1 MKRIYWDGGNR
12 GAIALAALAMSQIAL
27 FSPVHAQAVTFLD
40 LSGGLTGWTT
50 AGTVSVLSM
59 TDAYDINGTPYS
71 LTPAAGDSM
80 AKISPEGAAIGSVD
94 SLLGLSA
101 NSIESLVNN
110 GNGQVTNFGFIT
122 KSFSFNPG
130 TYEFAWAYAATDY
143 VPYNDGV
150 LFSVAGDGTQSVV
163 SLARNGSGGGDT
175 SGPSP
180 GTLVLGS
187 YGTVPWQTATFTVA
201 TAGSY
206 QVSFADYNWDDTDLD
221 PIFYVSGTAGG
232 STGAPPPIT
241 GGGPTLVIGTT
252 GGDVSASV
260 FDTASTAYN
269 QPALTFDGGTL
280 QYGANTVTSVDGVL
294 TSNGGTIDTQTYS
307 VNYSGALSGV
317 GGLTV
322 IGSGALALSAVNS
335 YTGATVVNS
344 SATLALTGV
353 GSIAASSS
361 IADNG
366 IFDISGTNSGTSVQ
380 SLSGDAGGL
389 VVLGNQTLTLTNA
402 ADTFSGSIAG
412 AGGLTIGGGTETLA
426 GTNSYTGVT
435 TIADGATLALSG
447 TGSIAASSSV
457 SDNGIFD
464 ISATSSGA
472 SVQSLSGG
480 AGGLV
485 MLGGQT
491 LTLTNA
497 ADTFSGSIAGT
508 GGLTISGG
516 AETLAGTNTYTR
528 ATTIAGGATLALSG
542 AGSIAASSGV
552 GDNGTFDISATTSG
566 ASVQSLS
573 GSAGGLV
580 VLGSQT
586 LSLTNASDTFSG
598 NIVGA
603 GGLTI
608 SGGAETLGGANSYTG
623 ATTIG
628 GGATLALLGAG
639 TIATSSGV
647 ADNGTFDI
655 SGTISGA
662 AVQSLSGGVGGSVVL
677 GNNTLELTSANG
689 IFGGSIGGSGG
700 VTVSGGSETLSGAN
714 AYTGATSVGTGGAL
728 ALIGAG
734 GIAASNGIADN
745 GIFDISGT
753 PAGASVQTLS
763 GAGVV
768 ALGNQTLALTNAHDT
783 FSGAIG
789 GSGGLTVGGGTE
801 TLTGAN
807 GYGGAT
813 TIGAGATLALSGAGA
828 IAASSGIANNGIFDI
843 SGTPAGASV
852 QTLSGAGI
860 VALGNQTLAL
870 TNAHDTFSGAIGGSG
885 GLTVGGGTETLT
897 GANGYGG
904 ATTIGG
910 GATLALS
917 GTGSIAASSGIADYG
932 TFDISGTP
940 AGASVQSLSGAGTV
954 ALGGQTLTLTHAA
967 DTFTGGISGTGA
979 LIVSSGGE
987 ALSGTNSYSGATT
1000 INSAATLA
1008 LLGAGSIAASSGIA
1022 ANGDFDISGTAAGA
1036 SVQTLSG
1043 VGTVALG
1050 GQTLALTNAHD
1061 TFSGAIGGS
1070 GGLTVNGGS
1079 ETLSGTNAYTGATS
1093 VGTGGAL
1100 ALSGAGSI
1108 ETSSVIADNGH
1119 FSIAGVT
1126 SGASLMSLSGSGL
1139 VALGTQNLTLTNAND
1154 TFAGSIGGSGCV
1166 TVSGGSELLSAAN
1179 TYTGCTVVGPGASLT
1194 LIGAGSV
1201 SASNGIADNGT
1212 FNISSAAAVQSLT
1225 GGAGGLVLLG
1235 NNTLAITNANGT
1247 FAGSIAGSGGLTV
1260 SGGTATLT
1268 GASGYSGATTIGSGA
1283 ILALSGAGSIAASS
1297 GIADNGNFD
1306 IAGAAAG
1313 ASVQTLSGAGT
1324 VTLGGQ
1330 TLALTSA
1337 NDTFGGSIGGSGGV
1351 TVSGGSETLSGT
1363 NAYTG
1368 VTSVGTDG
1376 ALALSGAGSI
1386 ETSNVLADNGH
1397 FSIAE
1402 TSAGASLMSLS
1413 GNGLVA
1419 LGTQN
1424 LTLTNAN
1431 NTFAGSIGG
1440 SGCVTVTGGS
1450 ESLSGAN
1457 TYTGCTVVAPGASL
1471 ALTGAGGISAS
1482 SGVADN
1488 GTLNIS
1494 GTTAGASVQTLSGAG
1509 IVALGDQTLVLT
1521 NAHDTFSGAIGGSGS
1536 LTVGSGTETLS
1547 GALGYTGVTSIGAGG
1562 TLALTGVSSIA
1573 ASSGVVD
1580 NGSFDMAGVTAG
1592 ASLKTLSGNGAVAL
1606 GAQSLTLTNASGTF
1620 AGSINGSGGVN
1631 LSGGVE
1637 TLTGVSS
1644 YTGGTMVTGASK
1656 LVIAS
1661 DAALGAESGALTL
1674 NNSTL
1679 ENTAS
1684 ITSARNVNL
1693 VGAVN
1698 FLNDPGTSFAM
1709 NGQISGAAAV
1719 TKNGD
1724 GTLVLGGDNQ
1734 NWGLP
1739 GDNLVGGLTVN
1750 AGLVEVTNA
1759 YGLGYGP
1766 VVVNGGVIATTVN
1779 ILTAQTIR
1787 IDGDTVLNTDAGTTT
1802 TLTGTVLT
1810 GGNGSCFD
1818 KTGAGTL
1825 VISGTATLGN
1835 GTCVEEGKLSVNGT
1849 LNSIVTVAPD
1859 GMLRGTGLINGPVSV
1874 RGTLAAGNSPG
1885 TLTVGGTVTMEGG
1898 STYQEDIN
1906 GIGKGTGPG
1915 NYSRLLVA
1923 GATSQFIASGAT
1935 LNVNLL
1941 DITGTSA
1948 YTPNVPKF
1956 GDTFAIIT
1964 AGGGIVGKFA
1974 TFDQPA
1980 GLASGTRLDIFYDY
1994 LGNDS
1999 IDLRLVP
2006 TSYATALEG
2015 SGIDSNARSVGGAL
2029 DRVVAT
2035 DQAGAPTAAQN
2046 ALSYEMSGLTAAQ
2059 LPGAM
2064 TALAGEIHADLATIA
2079 PQADQWLQGS
2089 IERQLESGSA
2099 IDSTG
2104 APLPGHALWL
2114 DTSANY
2120 GKWSGDDRAAGFSD
2134 DHTQVAVGIELL
2146 ADQPNRLGI
2155 GFSHA
2160 LADVSTFEAS
2170 GSEESS
2176 TGFVYGQYS
2185 LGPAVLDGMLG
2196 AGGDSWESTRVDPV
2210 SANAQDLR
2218 ASGHGTSS
2226 LAGAGVRWPL
2236 PVGGM
2241 VVQPYARVLWQRSA
2255 RGSFDE
2261 GTSPDA
2267 LSAPG
2272 YAATGLRSL
2281 AGISAGSANGS
2292 PLAANFTY
2300 RVNLGIG
2307 HDGGDLVHPA
2317 VSQTLAG
2324 DSFTVEA
2331 PDVSRNFAQL
2341 NLTGTARIAKRAY
2354 VYVGLSD
2361 EARGGKSQ
2369 EEGVNAGAR
2378 ANF

>member
-12 GAIALAALAMSQIAL
+12 RGIALAVVAVSQIAP

-50 AGTVSVLSM
+50 AGTVSVLST
-59 TDAYDINGTPYS
+59 TDAYDINGIPYS

-101 NSIESLVNN
+101 NSIESLVNI
-110 GNGQVTNFGFIT
+110 GNGHVTNFGVMT

-130 TYEFAWAYAATDY
+130 TYEFSWAYAATDY
-143 VPYNDGV
+143 VPFNDGV
-150 LFSVAGDGTQSVV
+150 LFSVVGDGTQSVV
-163 SLARNGSGGGDT
+163 SLARNGSGGSDT

-206 QVSFADYNWDDTDLD
+206 QISFADYNWNDTDLD

-280 QYGANTVTSVDGVL
+280 QYGANAVTSVDGVL

-335 YTGATVVNS
+335 YAGATVVNS
-344 SATLALTGV
+344 GATLALTGV
-353 GSIAASSS
+353 GSIAESSG

-366 IFDISGTNSGTSVQ
+366 TFDISGTNSGTSVQ
-380 SLSGDAGGL
+380 SLSGGAGGL
-389 VVLGNQTLTLTNA
+389 VVLGSQILTLTNA

-412 AGGLTIGGGTETLA
+412 AGGLSIGGGTETLA
-426 GTNSYTGVT
+426 GTNSYTGAT
-435 TIADGATLALSG
+435 TIADGAALALSG
-447 TGSIAASSSV
+447 TGSIATSSGV

-464 ISATSSGA
+464 ISETTSGA

-497 ADTFSGSIAGT
+497 ADTFSGNIAGT
-508 GGLTISGG
+508 GGLTITGG
-516 AETLAGTNTYTR
+516 AETLGGTNTYTR

-586 LSLTNASDTFSG
+586 LNLTNASDTFSG
-598 NIVGA
+598 NLVGA

-608 SGGAETLGGANSYTG
+608 SGGTESLGGTNSYTG

-662 AVQSLSGGVGGSVVL
+662 AVQSLSGGVGGSVAL
-677 GNNTLELTSANG
+677 GDNTLQLTNANDT
-689 IFGGSIGGSGG
+689 FSGSIGGSGG

-728 ALIGAG
+728 TLIGAG
-734 GIAASNGIADN
+734 SIAASSGVAANGN
-745 GIFDISGT
+745 FDISGT
-753 PAGASVQTLS
+753 TAGASVQTLS
-763 GAGVV
+763 GV
-768 ALGNQTLALTNAHDT
+768 
-783 FSGAIG
+783 
-789 GSGGLTVGGGTE
+789 
-801 TLTGAN
+801 
-807 GYGGAT
+807 
-813 TIGAGATLALSGAGA
+813 
-828 IAASSGIANNGIFDI
+828 
-843 SGTPAGASV
+843 
-852 QTLSGAGI
+852 GI

-885 GLTVGGGTETLT
+885 GLTV
-897 GANGYGG
+897 
-904 ATTIGG
+904 
-910 GATLALS
+910 S
-917 GTGSIAASSGIADYG
+917 
-932 TFDISGTP
+932 
-940 AGASVQSLSGAGTV
+940 
-954 ALGGQTLTLTHAA
+954 
-967 DTFTGGISGTGA
+967 
-979 LIVSSGGE
+979 
-987 ALSGTNSYSGATT
+987 
-1000 INSAATLA
+1000 
-1008 LLGAGSIAASSGIA
+1008 
-1022 ANGDFDISGTAAGA
+1022 
-1036 SVQTLSG
+1036 
-1043 VGTVALG
+1043 
-1050 GQTLALTNAHD
+1050 
-1061 TFSGAIGGS
+1061 
-1070 GGLTVNGGS
+1070 GGS
-1079 ETLSGTNAYTGATS
+1079 ETLSGANAYTGATS

-1100 ALSGAGSI
+1100 TLSGAGSI
-1108 ETSSVIADNGH
+1108 ETSSVLADNGH

-1166 TVSGGSELLSAAN
+1166 TVSGGSELLSGAN
-1179 TYTGCTVVGPGASLT
+1179 TYTGCTAVGSGASLT
-1194 LIGAGSV
+1194 LIGAGSIA
-1201 SASNGIADNGT
+1201 ASNGIADNGT
-1212 FNISSAAAVQSLT
+1212 FDISSAAAVQSLT
-1225 GGAGGLVLLG
+1225 GGAGGLVVLG

-1283 ILALSGAGSIAASS
+1283 TLALSGAGSIAASS

-1306 IAGAAAG
+1306 ISGTAAG

-1363 NAYTG
+1363 NVFTG
-1368 VTSVGTDG
+1368 VTSVGTGG

-1386 ETSNVLADNGH
+1386 ETSSVLADNGH

-1402 TSAGASLMSLS
+1402 ASAGASLMSLS

-1431 NTFAGSIGG
+1431 DTFAGSIGG

-1494 GTTAGASVQTLSGAG
+1494 GVTAGASV
-1509 IVALGDQTLVLT
+1509 
-1521 NAHDTFSGAIGGSGS
+1521 
-1536 LTVGSGTETLS
+1536 
-1547 GALGYTGVTSIGAGG
+1547 
-1562 TLALTGVSSIA
+1562 
-1573 ASSGVVD
+1573 
-1580 NGSFDMAGVTAG
+1580 
-1592 ASLKTLSGNGAVAL
+1592 KTLSGDGAVAL

-1620 AGSINGSGGVN
+1620 AGSINGSGGLN

-1644 YTGGTMVTGASK
+1644 YTGGTVVTGASK

-1661 DAALGAESGALTL
+1661 DAALGANSGTLTL

-1693 VGAVN
+1693 AGAVN
-1698 FLNDPGTSFAM
+1698 FLNDPGTSFEM

-1739 GDNLVGGLTVN
+1739 GDNLVGGLTIN

-1779 ILTAQTIR
+1779 ILTAQTIQ
-1787 IDGDTVLNTDAGTTT
+1787 IDGNTVLNTDAGTTT

-1835 GTCVEEGKLSVNGT
+1835 GTCVEGGKLSVNGT
-1849 LNSIVTVAPD
+1849 LNSTVTVAPD
-1859 GMLRGTGLINGPVSV
+1859 GMLRGTGLINGPVAV

-1885 TLTVGGTVTMEGG
+1885 TLKVGGTVTMEGG

-1906 GIGKGTGPG
+1906 GAGKGAGPG

-1923 GATSQFIASGAT
+1923 GATSQFIASGAA
-1935 LNVNLL
+1935 LNINLV

-1948 YTPNVPKF
+1948 YTPYVPKF

-1964 AGGGIVGKFA
+1964 ADGGIVGKFS

-2006 TSYATALEG
+2006 KSYATALEG

-2029 DRVVAT
+2029 DRIVAT

-2046 ALSYEMSGLTAAQ
+2046 ALSYEISGLTAAQ

-2064 TALAGEIHADLATIA
+2064 TALAGEIHADLAAIA

-2170 GSEESS
+2170 GSEESN

-2196 AGGDSWESTRVDPV
+2196 AGGDSWESTRVDPLSV
-2210 SANAQDLR
+2210 TAKDLR

>member
-12 GAIALAALAMSQIAL
+12 GAIVLAAVAVSQVAL

-40 LSGGLTGWTT
+40 LSGGLAGWTT
-50 AGTVSVLSM
+50 AGTVSVLST
-59 TDAYDINGTPYS
+59 TDAYDINGIPYS

-101 NSIESLVNN
+101 NSIESLVNI
-110 GNGQVTNFGFIT
+110 GNGHVTNFGVMT

-130 TYEFAWAYAATDY
+130 TYEFSWAYAATDY
-143 VPYNDGV
+143 VPFNDGV
-150 LFSVAGDGTQSVV
+150 LFSVVGDGTQSVV
-163 SLARNGSGGGDT
+163 SLARNGSGGSDT

-206 QVSFADYNWDDTDLD
+206 QISFADYNWNDTDLD

-280 QYGANTVTSVDGVL
+280 QYGANAVTSVDGVL

-335 YTGATVVNS
+335 YAGATVVNS
-344 SATLALTGV
+344 GATLALTGV
-353 GSIAASSS
+353 GSIAASSG
-361 IADNG
+361 IVDNG
-366 IFDISGTNSGTSVQ
+366 TFDISATNSGTSVQ
-380 SLSGDAGGL
+380 SLSGGAGGL

-402 ADTFSGSIAG
+402 ADIFSGGIVG
-412 AGGLTIGGGTETLA
+412 AGGLTIGGGTE
-426 GTNSYTGVT
+426 
-435 TIADGATLALSG
+435 AL
-447 TGSIAASSSV
+447 
-457 SDNGIFD
+457 
-464 ISATSSGA
+464 
-472 SVQSLSGG
+472 
-480 AGGLV
+480 
-485 MLGGQT
+485 
-491 LTLTNA
+491 
-497 ADTFSGSIAGT
+497 
-508 GGLTISGG
+508 
-516 AETLAGTNTYTR
+516 EGTNTYAR

-586 LSLTNASDTFSG
+586 LNLTNASDTFSG

-603 GGLTI
+603 GGLTL
-608 SGGAETLGGANSYTG
+608 SGGGESLGGANSYTG

-647 ADNGTFDI
+647 ADNG
-655 SGTISGA
+655 
-662 AVQSLSGGVGGSVVL
+662 
-677 GNNTLELTSANG
+677 
-689 IFGGSIGGSGG
+689 
-700 VTVSGGSETLSGAN
+700 
-714 AYTGATSVGTGGAL
+714 
-728 ALIGAG
+728 
-734 GIAASNGIADN
+734 
-745 GIFDISGT
+745 IFDISGT
-753 PAGASVQTLS
+753 PPGASVQTLS
-763 GAGVV
+763 GAGLV

-807 GYGGAT
+807 SYTGAT

-828 IAASSGIANNGIFDI
+828 IAASN
-843 SGTPAGASV
+843 
-852 QTLSGAGI
+852 
-860 VALGNQTLAL
+860 
-870 TNAHDTFSGAIGGSG
+870 
-885 GLTVGGGTETLT
+885 
-897 GANGYGG
+897 
-904 ATTIGG
+904 
-910 GATLALS
+910 
-917 GTGSIAASSGIADYG
+917 GIAD
-932 TFDISGTP
+932 
-940 AGASVQSLSGAGTV
+940 
-954 ALGGQTLTLTHAA
+954 
-967 DTFTGGISGTGA
+967 
-979 LIVSSGGE
+979 
-987 ALSGTNSYSGATT
+987 
-1000 INSAATLA
+1000 
-1008 LLGAGSIAASSGIA
+1008 
-1022 ANGDFDISGTAAGA
+1022 NGNFDISGTAAGA

-1050 GQTLALTNAHD
+1050 GQTLELTNANN
-1061 TFSGAIGGS
+1061 TFGGSIGGS
-1070 GGLTVNGGS
+1070 GGVTVSGGS
-1079 ETLSGTNAYTGATS
+1079 ETLSGANVFTGVTS

-1108 ETSSVIADNGH
+1108 DTSSVLADNGH
-1119 FSIAGVT
+1119 FSIAEA
-1126 SGASLMSLSGSGL
+1126 SAGASLMSLSGSGL

-1154 TFAGSIGGSGCV
+1154 TFSGSIGGSGCV
-1166 TVSGGSELLSAAN
+1166 TVSGGSELLS
-1179 TYTGCTVVGPGASLT
+1179 
-1194 LIGAGSV
+1194 
-1201 SASNGIADNGT
+1201 
-1212 FNISSAAAVQSLT
+1212 
-1225 GGAGGLVLLG
+1225 
-1235 NNTLAITNANGT
+1235 
-1247 FAGSIAGSGGLTV
+1247 
-1260 SGGTATLT
+1260 
-1268 GASGYSGATTIGSGA
+1268 
-1283 ILALSGAGSIAASS
+1283 
-1297 GIADNGNFD
+1297 
-1306 IAGAAAG
+1306 
-1313 ASVQTLSGAGT
+1313 
-1324 VTLGGQ
+1324 
-1330 TLALTSA
+1330 
-1337 NDTFGGSIGGSGGV
+1337 
-1351 TVSGGSETLSGT
+1351 
-1363 NAYTG
+1363 
-1368 VTSVGTDG
+1368 
-1376 ALALSGAGSI
+1376 
-1386 ETSNVLADNGH
+1386 
-1397 FSIAE
+1397 
-1402 TSAGASLMSLS
+1402 
-1413 GNGLVA
+1413 
-1419 LGTQN
+1419 
-1424 LTLTNAN
+1424 
-1431 NTFAGSIGG
+1431 
-1440 SGCVTVTGGS
+1440 
-1450 ESLSGAN
+1450 GAN

-1471 ALTGAGGISAS
+1471 TLTGAGGISAS

-1509 IVALGDQTLVLT
+1509 IVALGNQTLAIT

-1536 LTVGSGTETLS
+1536 LTVGSGTETLT

-1562 TLALTGVSSIA
+1562 TLALAGVSSIA

-1580 NGSFDMAGVTAG
+1580 NGSLDIAGVAAG
-1592 ASLKTLSGNGAVAL
+1592 ASMKTLSGNGAVAL

-1620 AGSINGSGGVN
+1620 AGSINGSGGLN

-1644 YTGGTMVTGASK
+1644 YTGGTVGTGASK

-1661 DAALGAESGALTL
+1661 DAALGANSGTLTL

-1693 VGAVN
+1693 AGAVN
-1698 FLNDPGTSFAM
+1698 FLNDPGTSFEM

-1739 GDNLVGGLTVN
+1739 GDNLVGGLTIN

-1779 ILTAQTIR
+1779 ILTAQTIQ

-1810 GGNGSCFD
+1810 GGNGSCFE

-1825 VISGTATLGN
+1825 VISGNATLNN

-1849 LNSIVTVAPD
+1849 LNSTVTVAPD
-1859 GMLRGTGLINGPVSV
+1859 GMLRGTGLINGPVAV

-1906 GIGKGTGPG
+1906 GAGMGTGPG

-1923 GATSQFIASGAT
+1923 GATSKFIASGAT

-1941 DITGTSA
+1941 NITGTSA
-1948 YTPNVPKF
+1948 YTAYVPKF

-1964 AGGGIVGKFA
+1964 ADGGIVGKFA

-2006 TSYATALEG
+2006 KSYAPALEG

-2029 DRVVAT
+2029 DRIVAT

-2046 ALSYEMSGLTAAQ
+2046 ALSYEISGLTAAQ

-2064 TALAGEIHADLATIA
+2064 TALAGGNHADLAAIA

-2089 IERQLESGSA
+2089 IEGPLETGSA
-2099 IDSTG
+2099 LDSTG
-2104 APLPGHALWL
+2104 APFPG
-2114 DTSANY
+2114 
-2120 GKWSGDDRAAGFSD
+2120 
-2134 DHTQVAVGIELL
+2134 Q
-2146 ADQPNRLGI
+2146 
-2155 GFSHA
+2155 
-2160 LADVSTFEAS
+2160 
-2170 GSEESS
+2170 
-2176 TGFVYGQYS
+2176 
-2185 LGPAVLDGMLG
+2185 
-2196 AGGDSWESTRVDPV
+2196 
-2210 SANAQDLR
+2210 
-2218 ASGHGTSS
+2218 
-2226 LAGAGVRWPL
+2226 
-2236 PVGGM
+2236 
-2241 VVQPYARVLWQRSA
+2241 
-2255 RGSFDE
+2255 
-2261 GTSPDA
+2261 
-2267 LSAPG
+2267 
-2272 YAATGLRSL
+2272 
-2281 AGISAGSANGS
+2281 
-2292 PLAANFTY
+2292 
-2300 RVNLGIG
+2300 
-2307 HDGGDLVHPA
+2307 
-2317 VSQTLAG
+2317 
-2324 DSFTVEA
+2324 
-2331 PDVSRNFAQL
+2331 
-2341 NLTGTARIAKRAY
+2341 
-2354 VYVGLSD
+2354 
-2361 EARGGKSQ
+2361 
-2369 EEGVNAGAR
+2369 
-2378 ANF
+2378 

>member
-1 MKRIYWDGGNR
+1 MKRIYRPGLNR
-12 GAIALAALAMSQIAL
+12 AIALAAAAVSQMAL
-27 FSPVHAQAVTFLD
+27 LSPVHAQAVTFLD

-50 AGTVSVLSM
+50 AGTVSVMST
-59 TDAYDINGTPYS
+59 TDAYDINGSPYS

-80 AKISPEGAAIGSVD
+80 AKISPENAAIGSVD

-110 GNGQVTNFGFIT
+110 SNGHVTNFGFMT
-122 KSFSFNPG
+122 QSFSFNPG
-130 TYEFAWAYAATDY
+130 TYEFSWAYAATDY
-143 VPYNDGV
+143 VPFNDGV
-150 LFSVAGDGTQSVV
+150 LFSVVGDGTQSVV
-163 SLARNGSGGGDT
+163 SLARNGSGGSDT

-180 GTLVLGS
+180 GTLILGS

-201 TAGSY
+201 TAGTY
-206 QVSFADYNWDDTDLD
+206 QVSFADYNWDDTALD

-280 QYGANTVTSVDGVL
+280 QYGANTVTSVDGAL

-322 IGSGALALSAVNS
+322 MGSGALALSAVNS
-335 YTGATVVNS
+335 YAGATVVNS
-344 SATLALTGV
+344 GATLALTGV
-353 GSIAASSS
+353 GSIAASSG

-366 IFDISGTNSGTSVQ
+366 TFDISATNSGASVQ
-380 SLSGDAGGL
+380 SLSGGAGGL
-389 VVLGNQTLTLTNA
+389 VALGNQTLTLTNA
-402 ADTFSGSIAG
+402 ADIFSGSIAG

-426 GTNSYTGVT
+426 GTNSYTGAT

-447 TGSIAASSSV
+447 TGSIAASGSV

-464 ISATSSGA
+464 ISATTSGA
-472 SVQSLSGG
+472 SIQSLSGG

-516 AETLAGTNTYTR
+516 AETLEGTNTYTR

-566 ASVQSLS
+566 AAVQSLS
-573 GSAGGLV
+573 GSVGGLV

-586 LSLTNASDTFSG
+586 LNLTNASDAFAG

-608 SGGAETLGGANSYTG
+608 SGGAESLEGTNSYTG

-655 SGTISGA
+655 TGTISGA

-677 GNNTLELTSANG
+677 GNNTLQLTNANDT
-689 IFGGSIGGSGG
+689 FGGSIGGSGG

-734 GIAASNGIADN
+734 S
-745 GIFDISGT
+745 
-753 PAGASVQTLS
+753 
-763 GAGVV
+763 
-768 ALGNQTLALTNAHDT
+768 
-783 FSGAIG
+783 
-789 GSGGLTVGGGTE
+789 
-801 TLTGAN
+801 
-807 GYGGAT
+807 
-813 TIGAGATLALSGAGA
+813 
-828 IAASSGIANNGIFDI
+828 IAASSGIADNGTFDI
-843 SGTPAGASV
+843 SGTTAGASV

-917 GTGSIAASSGIADYG
+917 GAGAIAASSGIADNG
-932 TFDISGTP
+932 TFDVSGTP
-940 AGASVQSLSGAGTV
+940 AGASVQTLSGAGTV
-954 ALGGQTLTLTHAA
+954 ALGGQTLTLTQAA
-967 DTFTGGISGTGA
+967 DTFSGGIAGTGA
-979 LIVSSGGE
+979 LIVSSGAE
-987 ALSGTNSYSGATT
+987 TLSGTNSYSGATT

-1008 LLGAGSIAASSGIA
+1008 LSGAGSIAASSGIA
-1022 ANGDFDISGTAAGA
+1022 ANGNFDISGTAAGA

-1050 GQTLALTNAHD
+1050 GQTLALTNAND
-1061 TFSGAIGGS
+1061 TFGGSIGGS
-1070 GGLTVNGGS
+1070 GGVTVSGGS

-1093 VGTGGAL
+1093 VGTGGKL
-1100 ALSGAGSI
+1100 VLSGAGSI
-1108 ETSSVIADNGH
+1108 GTSSVLADNGH
-1119 FSIAGVT
+1119 FSIAWVT
-1126 SGASLMSLSGSGL
+1126 SGASLMSLSGNGL

-1166 TVSGGSELLSAAN
+1166 TVSGGSELLSGAN
-1179 TYTGCTVVGPGASLT
+1179 TYTGCTAVGSGASLT
-1194 LIGAGSV
+1194 LIGAGSIA
-1201 SASNGIADNGT
+1201 ASNGIADNGT
-1212 FNISSAAAVQSLT
+1212 FDISSAAAVQSLT
-1225 GGAGGLVLLG
+1225 GGAGGLVVLG

-1283 ILALSGAGSIAASS
+1283 TLALSGAGSIAASS

-1306 IAGAAAG
+1306 ISGTAAG

-1351 TVSGGSETLSGT
+1351 TVRGGSETLSGA

-1368 VTSVGTDG
+1368 VTSVGTGG

-1386 ETSNVLADNGH
+1386 ETSSALADNGH

-1402 TSAGASLMSLS
+1402 ASAGASLMSLS

-1431 NTFAGSIGG
+1431 GTFAGSIGG
-1440 SGCVTVTGGS
+1440 SGCVIVTGGS

-1509 IVALGDQTLVLT
+1509 IVALGNQTLALT
-1521 NAHDTFSGAIGGSGS
+1521 NAHDTFTGAIGGSGS
-1536 LTVGSGTETLS
+1536 LTVGSGSETLS

-1580 NGSFDMAGVTAG
+1580 NGSFDIAGVTAG
-1592 ASLKTLSGNGAVAL
+1592 AFVKTLSGNGAVAL

-1661 DAALGAESGALTL
+1661 DAALGANSGTLTL

-1698 FLNDPGTSFAM
+1698 FLNDPGTSFEM

-1779 ILTAQTIR
+1779 ILTAQTIQ
-1787 IDGDTVLNTDAGTTT
+1787 IDGNTVLNTDAGTTT

-1825 VISGTATLGN
+1825 VISGTATLDN

-1849 LNSIVTVAPD
+1849 LNSTITVAPD
-1859 GMLRGTGLINGPVSV
+1859 GMLRGTGLINGPVAV

-1906 GIGKGTGPG
+1906 GTGKGAGPG

-1941 DITGTSA
+1941 NITGTSA
-1948 YTPNVPKF
+1948 YTPYVPKF

-1964 AGGGIVGKFA
+1964 AAGGIVGKFA

-2006 TSYATALEG
+2006 KSYATALEG
-2015 SGIDSNARSVGGAL
+2015 SGIDSNARSAGGAL
-2029 DRVVAT
+2029 DRIVAT

-2046 ALSYEMSGLTAAQ
+2046 ALSYEISGLTAAQ

-2064 TALAGEIHADLATIA
+2064 TALAGEIHADLAAIA

-2146 ADQPNRLGI
+2146 ADQPSRLGI

-2160 LADVSTFEAS
+2160 LADVSTLEAS
-2170 GSEESS
+2170 GSEESN

-2196 AGGDSWESTRVDPV
+2196 AGGDSWESTRVDPL

-2236 PVGGM
+2236 PVGDM
-2241 VVQPYARVLWQRSA
+2241 VVQPYARLLWQRSA

-2267 LSAPG
+2267 LSAPS

-2307 HDGGDLVHPA
+2307 YDGGDLVHPA

-2324 DSFTVEA
+2324 DSFTVQA
-2331 PDVSRNFAQL
+2331 PDVSRTFAQL

-2369 EEGVNAGAR
+2369 EEGVTAGAR

>member
-1 MKRIYWDGGNR
+1 
-12 GAIALAALAMSQIAL
+12 
-27 FSPVHAQAVTFLD
+27 
-40 LSGGLTGWTT
+40 
-50 AGTVSVLSM
+50 
-59 TDAYDINGTPYS
+59 
-71 LTPAAGDSM
+71 
-80 AKISPEGAAIGSVD
+80 
-94 SLLGLSA
+94 
-101 NSIESLVNN
+101 
-110 GNGQVTNFGFIT
+110 
-122 KSFSFNPG
+122 
-130 TYEFAWAYAATDY
+130 
-143 VPYNDGV
+143 
-150 LFSVAGDGTQSVV
+150 
-163 SLARNGSGGGDT
+163 
-175 SGPSP
+175 
-180 GTLVLGS
+180 
-187 YGTVPWQTATFTVA
+187 
-201 TAGSY
+201 
-206 QVSFADYNWDDTDLD
+206 
-221 PIFYVSGTAGG
+221 
-232 STGAPPPIT
+232 
-241 GGGPTLVIGTT
+241 
-252 GGDVSASV
+252 
-260 FDTASTAYN
+260 
-269 QPALTFDGGTL
+269 
-280 QYGANTVTSVDGVL
+280 VTSVDGVL

-322 IGSGALALSAVNS
+322 MGSGALALSAVNS
-335 YTGATVVNS
+335 YAGATVVNS
-344 SATLALTGV
+344 GATLALTGV
-353 GSIAASSS
+353 GSIAASSG

-366 IFDISGTNSGTSVQ
+366 TFDISATNSGASVQ
-380 SLSGDAGGL
+380 SLSGGAGGL
-389 VVLGNQTLTLTNA
+389 VTLGNQTLTLTNA
-402 ADTFSGSIAG
+402 ADIFSGNIAG

-426 GTNSYTGVT
+426 GTNSYTGAT
-435 TIADGATLALSG
+435 AIADGATLALSG
-447 TGSIAASSSV
+447 TGSIAASSGV
-457 SDNGIFD
+457 SDNGNFD
-464 ISATSSGA
+464 ISATTSGA

-508 GGLTISGG
+508 GGLTITGG
-516 AETLAGTNTYTR
+516 AETLEGTNTYTR

-542 AGSIAASSGV
+542 AGSIATSSGV

-566 ASVQSLS
+566 AAVQSLS

-580 VLGSQT
+580 LLGSQT
-586 LSLTNASDTFSG
+586 LNLTNASDIFAG
-598 NIVGA
+598 NISGA

-608 SGGAETLGGANSYTG
+608 SGGAESLEGTNSYTG

-655 SGTISGA
+655 SGTISGT

-677 GNNTLELTSANG
+677 GNNTLQLTNANDT
-689 IFGGSIGGSGG
+689 FGGSIGGSGG

-734 GIAASNGIADN
+734 
-745 GIFDISGT
+745 
-753 PAGASVQTLS
+753 
-763 GAGVV
+763 
-768 ALGNQTLALTNAHDT
+768 
-783 FSGAIG
+783 
-789 GSGGLTVGGGTE
+789 
-801 TLTGAN
+801 
-807 GYGGAT
+807 
-813 TIGAGATLALSGAGA
+813 
-828 IAASSGIANNGIFDI
+828 
-843 SGTPAGASV
+843 
-852 QTLSGAGI
+852 
-860 VALGNQTLAL
+860 
-870 TNAHDTFSGAIGGSG
+870 
-885 GLTVGGGTETLT
+885 
-897 GANGYGG
+897 
-904 ATTIGG
+904 
-910 GATLALS
+910 
-917 GTGSIAASSGIADYG
+917 SIAASSGIADN
-932 TFDISGTP
+932 
-940 AGASVQSLSGAGTV
+940 GA
-954 ALGGQTLTLTHAA
+954 
-967 DTFTGGISGTGA
+967 
-979 LIVSSGGE
+979 
-987 ALSGTNSYSGATT
+987 
-1000 INSAATLA
+1000 
-1008 LLGAGSIAASSGIA
+1008 
-1022 ANGDFDISGTAAGA
+1022 FDISGTAAGA

-1050 GQTLALTNAHD
+1050 GQTLALTNAND
-1061 TFSGAIGGS
+1061 TFGGSIGGS
-1070 GGLTVNGGS
+1070 GGVTVSGGS

-1100 ALSGAGSI
+1100 ALSGTGSI
-1108 ETSSVIADNGH
+1108 ETSSVLTDNGH

-1139 VALGTQNLTLTNAND
+1139 VALGTQNLTLTNASD

-1166 TVSGGSELLSAAN
+1166 TVGGGSELLSGAN
-1179 TYTGCTVVGPGASLT
+1179 TYTGCTAVGSGASLT
-1194 LIGAGSV
+1194 LIGAGSIA
-1201 SASNGIADNGT
+1201 ASNGIVDNGT
-1212 FNISSAAAVQSLT
+1212 FDISTSAAAVQSLT
-1225 GGAGGLVLLG
+1225 GGAGGLVVLG

-1283 ILALSGAGSIAASS
+1283 TLALSGAGSIAASS

-1306 IAGAAAG
+1306 ISGTAAG

-1351 TVSGGSETLSGT
+1351 TVSGGSETLSGA

-1368 VTSVGTDG
+1368 VTSVGTGG
-1376 ALALSGAGSI
+1376 ALALSGAGGI
-1386 ETSNVLADNGH
+1386 ETSSVLADNGH

-1402 TSAGASLMSLS
+1402 ASAGASLMSLS

-1431 NTFAGSIGG
+1431 STFAGSIGG
-1440 SGCVTVTGGS
+1440 SGCVIVTGGN

-1482 SGVADN
+1482 SGVADS

-1509 IVALGDQTLVLT
+1509 IVALGNQTLALT
-1521 NAHDTFSGAIGGSGS
+1521 NAHDTFTGAIGGSGS

-1580 NGSFDMAGVTAG
+1580 NGSFNIAGVTAG
-1592 ASLKTLSGNGAVAL
+1592 ASVKTLSGNGAVAL

-1661 DAALGAESGALTL
+1661 DAALGANSGTLTL

-1698 FLNDPGTSFAM
+1698 FLNDPGTSFEM

-1734 NWGLP
+1734 NWGLL

-1779 ILTAQTIR
+1779 ILTAQTIQ
-1787 IDGDTVLNTDAGTTT
+1787 IDGNTVLNTDAGTTT

-1810 GGNGSCFD
+1810 GGNGSCFN

-1825 VISGTATLGN
+1825 VISGTATLSN

-1849 LNSIVTVAPD
+1849 LNSTVTVAPD
-1859 GMLRGTGLINGPVSV
+1859 GMLRGTGLINGPVAV

-1906 GIGKGTGPG
+1906 GAGMGTGPG

-1923 GATSQFIASGAT
+1923 GATSRFIASGAT

-2006 TSYATALEG
+2006 KSYATALEG

-2029 DRVVAT
+2029 DRIVAT
-2035 DQAGAPTAAQN
+2035 DQADAPTAAQN
-2046 ALSYEMSGLTAAQ
+2046 ALSYEISGLTAAQ

-2064 TALAGEIHADLATIA
+2064 TALAGEIHADLAAIA

-2146 ADQPNRLGI
+2146 ADQPNRLGM
-2155 GFSHA
+2155 GFSHS

-2170 GSEESS
+2170 GSEEAN

-2196 AGGDSWESTRVDPV
+2196 AGGDSWESTRVDSL

-2236 PVGGM
+2236 PMGGM

-2272 YAATGLRSL
+2272 YAATGLRTL

-2307 HDGGDLVHPA
+2307 YDGGDLVHPA

-2324 DSFTVEA
+2324 DSFTVQA
-2331 PDVSRNFAQL
+2331 PDVSRTFALL
-2341 NLTGTARIAKRAY
+2341 NLTGTARIAKRGY

-2369 EEGVNAGAR
+2369 EEGVTAGAR

>member
-1 MKRIYWDGGNR
+1 
-12 GAIALAALAMSQIAL
+12 
-27 FSPVHAQAVTFLD
+27 
-40 LSGGLTGWTT
+40 
-50 AGTVSVLSM
+50 
-59 TDAYDINGTPYS
+59 
-71 LTPAAGDSM
+71 
-80 AKISPEGAAIGSVD
+80 
-94 SLLGLSA
+94 
-101 NSIESLVNN
+101 
-110 GNGQVTNFGFIT
+110 
-122 KSFSFNPG
+122 
-130 TYEFAWAYAATDY
+130 
-143 VPYNDGV
+143 
-150 LFSVAGDGTQSVV
+150 
-163 SLARNGSGGGDT
+163 
-175 SGPSP
+175 
-180 GTLVLGS
+180 
-187 YGTVPWQTATFTVA
+187 
-201 TAGSY
+201 
-206 QVSFADYNWDDTDLD
+206 
-221 PIFYVSGTAGG
+221 
-232 STGAPPPIT
+232 
-241 GGGPTLVIGTT
+241 
-252 GGDVSASV
+252 
-260 FDTASTAYN
+260 
-269 QPALTFDGGTL
+269 
-280 QYGANTVTSVDGVL
+280 
-294 TSNGGTIDTQTYS
+294 
-307 VNYSGALSGV
+307 
-317 GGLTV
+317 
-322 IGSGALALSAVNS
+322 
-335 YTGATVVNS
+335 
-344 SATLALTGV
+344 
-353 GSIAASSS
+353 
-361 IADNG
+361 
-366 IFDISGTNSGTSVQ
+366 
-380 SLSGDAGGL
+380 
-389 VVLGNQTLTLTNA
+389 
-402 ADTFSGSIAG
+402 
-412 AGGLTIGGGTETLA
+412 
-426 GTNSYTGVT
+426 
-435 TIADGATLALSG
+435 
-447 TGSIAASSSV
+447 V
-457 SDNGIFD
+457 SDNGI
-464 ISATSSGA
+464 
-472 SVQSLSGG
+472 
-480 AGGLV
+480 
-485 MLGGQT
+485 
-491 LTLTNA
+491 
-497 ADTFSGSIAGT
+497 
-508 GGLTISGG
+508 
-516 AETLAGTNTYTR
+516 
-528 ATTIAGGATLALSG
+528 
-542 AGSIAASSGV
+542 
-552 GDNGTFDISATTSG
+552 FDISATTSG

-586 LSLTNASDTFSG
+586 LNLTNASDMFSG

-608 SGGAETLGGANSYTG
+608 SGGAESLGGANSYTG
-623 ATTIG
+623 M
-628 GGATLALLGAG
+628 
-639 TIATSSGV
+639 
-647 ADNGTFDI
+647 
-655 SGTISGA
+655 
-662 AVQSLSGGVGGSVVL
+662 
-677 GNNTLELTSANG
+677 
-689 IFGGSIGGSGG
+689 
-700 VTVSGGSETLSGAN
+700 
-714 AYTGATSVGTGGAL
+714 
-728 ALIGAG
+728 
-734 GIAASNGIADN
+734 
-745 GIFDISGT
+745 
-753 PAGASVQTLS
+753 
-763 GAGVV
+763 
-768 ALGNQTLALTNAHDT
+768 
-783 FSGAIG
+783 
-789 GSGGLTVGGGTE
+789 
-801 TLTGAN
+801 
-807 GYGGAT
+807 
-813 TIGAGATLALSGAGA
+813 
-828 IAASSGIANNGIFDI
+828 
-843 SGTPAGASV
+843 
-852 QTLSGAGI
+852 
-860 VALGNQTLAL
+860 
-870 TNAHDTFSGAIGGSG
+870 
-885 GLTVGGGTETLT
+885 
-897 GANGYGG
+897 
-904 ATTIGG
+904 TTIGG

-917 GTGSIAASSGIADYG
+917 G
-932 TFDISGTP
+932 
-940 AGASVQSLSGAGTV
+940 
-954 ALGGQTLTLTHAA
+954 
-967 DTFTGGISGTGA
+967 
-979 LIVSSGGE
+979 
-987 ALSGTNSYSGATT
+987 
-1000 INSAATLA
+1000 
-1008 LLGAGSIAASSGIA
+1008 
-1022 ANGDFDISGTAAGA
+1022 
-1036 SVQTLSG
+1036 
-1043 VGTVALG
+1043 
-1050 GQTLALTNAHD
+1050 
-1061 TFSGAIGGS
+1061 
-1070 GGLTVNGGS
+1070 
-1079 ETLSGTNAYTGATS
+1079 
-1093 VGTGGAL
+1093 
-1100 ALSGAGSI
+1100 AGSI
-1108 ETSSVIADNGH
+1108 EASSVLADNGQ

-1126 SGASLMSLSGSGL
+1126 SGASLMSLLGSGL
-1139 VALGTQNLTLTNAND
+1139 VALGTKNLTLTNAND

-1166 TVSGGSELLSAAN
+1166 TVGGGSELLSGAN
-1179 TYTGCTVVGPGASLT
+1179 TYTGCTAVGPGASLA
-1194 LIGAGSV
+1194 LIGAGSIA
-1201 SASNGIADNGT
+1201 ASNGIADNGT
-1212 FNISSAAAVQSLT
+1212 FDISAAASAAAVQSLT
-1225 GGAGGLVLLG
+1225 GGAGGLVVLG

-1283 ILALSGAGSIAASS
+1283 TLALSGAGSIAASS
-1297 GIADNGNFD
+1297 GIADHGNFD
-1306 IAGAAAG
+1306 ISGTAAG
-1313 ASVQTLSGAGT
+1313 ASVQSLSGAGT

-1368 VTSVGTDG
+1368 ATSVGTGG

-1386 ETSNVLADNGH
+1386 ETSTVLADNGH

-1402 TSAGASLMSLS
+1402 ASAGASLVSLS

-1419 LGTQN
+1419 LGAQN

-1431 NTFAGSIGG
+1431 DTFAGSIGG
-1440 SGCVTVTGGS
+1440 SGCVIVTGGS

-1509 IVALGDQTLVLT
+1509 TVALGNQTLELT

-1547 GALGYTGVTSIGAGG
+1547 GALGYTGVTSIRAGG

-1573 ASSGVVD
+1573 ASSGVID
-1580 NGSFDMAGVTAG
+1580 NGSFDIAGVTTAG
-1592 ASLKTLSGNGAVAL
+1592 ASMKTLSGNGAVAL

-1637 TLTGVSS
+1637 ALTGVSS

-1661 DAALGAESGALTL
+1661 DAALGSDSGTLTL

-1679 ENTAS
+1679 ENTGS
-1684 ITSARNVNL
+1684 ITSARNLNL
-1693 VGAVN
+1693 VGAVGL
-1698 FLNDPGTSFAM
+1698 LNDPGTSFEM
-1709 NGQISGAAAV
+1709 NGRISGAAAV

-1724 GTLVLGGDNQ
+1724 GTLVLGGDNR

-1739 GDNLVGGLTVN
+1739 GDNFVGGLTVN
-1750 AGLVEVTNA
+1750 AGLVEITNA

-1766 VVVNGGVIATTVN
+1766 VVVNGGVLATTVD

-1787 IDGDTVLNTDAGTTT
+1787 INGDTVLNTDAGTTT
-1802 TLTGTVLT
+1802 TLTGSVFT
-1810 GGNGSCFD
+1810 GGYGSCFD

-1849 LNSIVTVAPD
+1849 LNSTVTVASD
-1859 GMLRGTGLINGPVSV
+1859 GMLRGTGLINGPVV
-1874 RGTLAAGNSPG
+1874 VHGTLAAGNSPG
-1885 TLTVGGTVTMEGG
+1885 TLTVGGTVTMGGG

-1906 GIGKGTGPG
+1906 GAGMGTGPG

-1923 GATSQFIASGAT
+1923 RATSQFIASGAT

-1941 DITGTSA
+1941 NITGTAA
-1948 YTPNVPKF
+1948 YTPYVPKF
-1956 GDTFAIIT
+1956 GDTFTIIT
-1964 AGGGIVGKFA
+1964 ADGGIVGKFA

-2015 SGIDSNARSVGGAL
+2015 SGINSNARSVAGAL
-2029 DRVVAT
+2029 DRVMAT
-2035 DQAGAPTAAQN
+2035 DQAGAATAAQN
-2046 ALSYEMSGLTAAQ
+2046 ALSYEISGLTMAQ
-2059 LPGAM
+2059 FQGAM
-2064 TALAGEIHADLATIA
+2064 TALAGEIHADLAAIA

-2134 DHTQVAVGIELL
+2134 DHTQVALGIELL

-2155 GFSHA
+2155 GFSHT
-2160 LADVSTFEAS
+2160 LADVTTFEAS
-2170 GSEESS
+2170 GSEETN

-2196 AGGDSWESTRVDPV
+2196 AGGDSWESTRVDPLTV
-2210 SANAQDLR
+2210 NARDLR

-2236 PVGGM
+2236 PVGDM
-2241 VVQPYARVLWQRSA
+2241 VLQPYARVLWQRSA

-2292 PLAANFTY
+2292 PLAANYTY

-2331 PDVSRNFAQL
+2331 PDVSRTFAQL
-2341 NLTGTARIAKRAY
+2341 NLTGTARIAKRGY

-2369 EEGVNAGAR
+2369 EEGVTVGAR

>member
-1 MKRIYWDGGNR
+1 MKRIYRSGLNR
-12 GAIALAALAMSQIAL
+12 AIALAAAAVSQMSL
-27 FSPVHAQAVTFLD
+27 LSPVHAQAVTFLD

-50 AGTVSVLSM
+50 AGTVSVMST
-59 TDAYDINGTPYS
+59 TDAYDINGSPYS

-80 AKISPEGAAIGSVD
+80 AKISPENAAIGSVD

-110 GNGQVTNFGFIT
+110 GNGHVTNFGFMT
-122 KSFSFNPG
+122 QSFSFNPG
-130 TYEFAWAYAATDY
+130 TYEFSWAYAATDY
-143 VPYNDGV
+143 VPFNDGV
-150 LFSVAGDGTQSVV
+150 LFSVVGDGTQSVV
-163 SLARNGSGGGDT
+163 SLARNGSGGSDT

-180 GTLVLGS
+180 GTLILGS

-201 TAGSY
+201 TAGTY
-206 QVSFADYNWDDTDLD
+206 QVSFADYNWDDTALD

-322 IGSGALALSAVNS
+322 MGSGALALSAVNS
-335 YTGATVVNS
+335 YAGATVVNS
-344 SATLALTGV
+344 GATLALTGV
-353 GSIAASSS
+353 GSIAASSG

-366 IFDISGTNSGTSVQ
+366 TFDISATNSGASVQ
-380 SLSGDAGGL
+380 SLSGGAGGL
-389 VVLGNQTLTLTNA
+389 VALGNQTLTLTNA
-402 ADTFSGSIAG
+402 ADIFSGSIAG

-426 GTNSYTGVT
+426 GTNSYTGAT

-464 ISATSSGA
+464 ISAT
-472 SVQSLSGG
+472 
-480 AGGLV
+480 
-485 MLGGQT
+485 
-491 LTLTNA
+491 
-497 ADTFSGSIAGT
+497 
-508 GGLTISGG
+508 
-516 AETLAGTNTYTR
+516 
-528 ATTIAGGATLALSG
+528 
-542 AGSIAASSGV
+542 
-552 GDNGTFDISATTSG
+552 TSG
-566 ASVQSLS
+566 AS
-573 GSAGGLV
+573 
-580 VLGSQT
+580 
-586 LSLTNASDTFSG
+586 
-598 NIVGA
+598 I
-603 GGLTI
+603 
-608 SGGAETLGGANSYTG
+608 
-623 ATTIG
+623 
-628 GGATLALLGAG
+628 
-639 TIATSSGV
+639 
-647 ADNGTFDI
+647 
-655 SGTISGA
+655 
-662 AVQSLSGGVGGSVVL
+662 QSLSGGVGGSVVL
-677 GNNTLELTSANG
+677 GNNTLQLTNANDT
-689 IFGGSIGGSGG
+689 FGGSIGGSGG

-734 GIAASNGIADN
+734 
-745 GIFDISGT
+745 
-753 PAGASVQTLS
+753 
-763 GAGVV
+763 
-768 ALGNQTLALTNAHDT
+768 
-783 FSGAIG
+783 
-789 GSGGLTVGGGTE
+789 
-801 TLTGAN
+801 
-807 GYGGAT
+807 
-813 TIGAGATLALSGAGA
+813 
-828 IAASSGIANNGIFDI
+828 
-843 SGTPAGASV
+843 
-852 QTLSGAGI
+852 
-860 VALGNQTLAL
+860 
-870 TNAHDTFSGAIGGSG
+870 
-885 GLTVGGGTETLT
+885 
-897 GANGYGG
+897 
-904 ATTIGG
+904 
-910 GATLALS
+910 
-917 GTGSIAASSGIADYG
+917 SIAASSGIADNG
-932 TFDISGTP
+932 TFDISGTT
-940 AGASVQSLSGAGTV
+940 AGASVQTLSGAGTV
-954 ALGGQTLTLTHAA
+954 ALGGQTLTLTRAA
-967 DTFTGGISGTGA
+967 DTFSGGIAGTGA
-979 LIVSSGGE
+979 LIVSSGAE
-987 ALSGTNSYSGATT
+987 TLSGTNSYSGATT

-1008 LLGAGSIAASSGIA
+1008 LSGAGSIAASSGIA
-1022 ANGDFDISGTAAGA
+1022 ANGNFDISGTAAGA

-1050 GQTLALTNAHD
+1050 GQTLALTNAND
-1061 TFSGAIGGS
+1061 TFGGSIGGS
-1070 GGLTVNGGS
+1070 GGVTVSGGS

-1093 VGTGGAL
+1093 VGTGGKL
-1100 ALSGAGSI
+1100 VLSGAGSI
-1108 ETSSVIADNGH
+1108 GTSSVLADNGH
-1119 FSIAGVT
+1119 FSIAWVT

-1166 TVSGGSELLSAAN
+1166 TVSGGSELLSGAN
-1179 TYTGCTVVGPGASLT
+1179 TYTGCTAVGSGASLT
-1194 LIGAGSV
+1194 LIGAGSIA
-1201 SASNGIADNGT
+1201 ASNGIADNGT
-1212 FNISSAAAVQSLT
+1212 FDISSAAAVQSLT
-1225 GGAGGLVLLG
+1225 GGAGGLVVLG

-1283 ILALSGAGSIAASS
+1283 TLALSGAGSIAASS

-1306 IAGAAAG
+1306 ISGTAAG

-1337 NDTFGGSIGGSGGV
+1337 NDIFGGSIGGSGGV
-1351 TVSGGSETLSGT
+1351 TVSGGSETLSGA

-1368 VTSVGTDG
+1368 VTSVGTGG

-1386 ETSNVLADNGH
+1386 ETSSALADNGH

-1431 NTFAGSIGG
+1431 GTFAGSIGG
-1440 SGCVTVTGGS
+1440 SGCVIVTGGS

-1494 GTTAGASVQTLSGAG
+1494 GTTAGASV
-1509 IVALGDQTLVLT
+1509 
-1521 NAHDTFSGAIGGSGS
+1521 
-1536 LTVGSGTETLS
+1536 
-1547 GALGYTGVTSIGAGG
+1547 
-1562 TLALTGVSSIA
+1562 
-1573 ASSGVVD
+1573 
-1580 NGSFDMAGVTAG
+1580 
-1592 ASLKTLSGNGAVAL
+1592 KTLSGNGAVAL

-1631 LSGGVE
+1631 LSGGGE

-1661 DAALGAESGALTL
+1661 DAALGANSGTLTL

-1825 VISGTATLGN
+1825 VISGTATLNN

-1849 LNSIVTVAPD
+1849 LNSTITVAPD
-1859 GMLRGTGLINGPVSV
+1859 GMLRGTGLINGPVAV

-1906 GIGKGTGPG
+1906 GAGKGTGPG

-1941 DITGTSA
+1941 NITGTSA
-1948 YTPNVPKF
+1948 YTPYVPKF

-1964 AGGGIVGKFA
+1964 AAGGIVGKFA

-2006 TSYATALEG
+2006 KSYATALEG

-2029 DRVVAT
+2029 DRIVAT

-2046 ALSYEMSGLTAAQ
+2046 ALSYEISGLTAAQ

-2064 TALAGEIHADLATIA
+2064 TALAGEIHADLAAIA

-2146 ADQPNRLGI
+2146 ADQPSRLGI
-2155 GFSHA
+2155 GFSHS
-2160 LADVSTFEAS
+2160 LADVSTLEAS
-2170 GSEESS
+2170 GSEEAN

-2196 AGGDSWESTRVDPV
+2196 AGGDSWESTRVDPLSV
-2210 SANAQDLR
+2210 NAQDLR
-2218 ASGHGTSS
+2218 TSGHGTSS

-2236 PVGGM
+2236 PVGDM
-2241 VVQPYARVLWQRSA
+2241 VVQPYARLLWQRSA

-2267 LSAPG
+2267 LSAPS

-2281 AGISAGSANGS
+2281 TGISAGSANGS

-2307 HDGGDLVHPA
+2307 YDGGDLVHPA

-2324 DSFTVEA
+2324 DSFTVQA
-2331 PDVSRNFAQL
+2331 PDVSRTFAQL
-2341 NLTGTARIAKRAY
+2341 DLTGTARIAKRAY

-2369 EEGVNAGAR
+2369 EEGVTAGAR